1 MPSVRI
7 WVASMSFNTQAYAAA
22 INSHYQQLHPVIVI
36 EGLDGT
42 GKSTQVELLA
52 KKLNAHQLSTSKLMN
67 QPRTKK
73 ERYHSY
79 MENNHLVSKEM
90 CVIRKHQPI
99 VVDRYIAS
107 TMGSYYAHFS
117 YYPFAFNEWTEPY
130 LGMQNRQLAFHKLTI
145 PTIVI
150 NIELD
155 EPIRVKRLEERG
167 FVLDSNE
174 QKLVEDDNYRTCMK
188 AWLWVM
194 STITIDATS
203 MSIEELNAC
212 ILLQLQG
219 VI

>member
-7 WVASMSFNTQAYAAA
+7 RVASKSFNVQDDVTADANVSQD
-22 INSHYQQLHPVIVI
+22 QRFHPVIVF

-42 GKSTQVELLA
+42 GKSTQVELLVE
-52 KKLNAHQLSTSKLMN
+52 KLNAHKLSTSKLMN

-73 ERYHSY
+73 ERYNSY
-79 MENNHLVSKEM
+79 MKNNRSASKEM

-107 TMGSYYAHFS
+107 TMSSYYAHFS
-117 YYPFAFNEWTEPY
+117 FYPFAYNEWTEPY
-130 LGMQNRQLAFHKLTI
+130 LDKFTT

-167 FVLDSNE
+167 LALDFNE
-174 QKLVEDDNYRTCMK
+174 QKLIGDQNYRSCMK
-188 AWLWVM
+188 AWLRVM

-203 MSIEELNAC
+203 MSIEELHAC
-212 ILLQLQG
+212 ILSHIRG